1 MPPAFAAHE
10 TALLFPTGGA
20 HWPGMGDDL
29 VEPEAHADLC
39 DRAEAALVQAG
50 AEPGALRRLMAGEQ
64 QAKRSEDES
73 GWHWSGDFP
82 LSVAA
87 QTVVGSCLGHHF
99 VRTRGEPGAVLGE
112 SMGECAAYC
121 VAGALAIEQAVLLA
135 YRWAGALQQAS
146 DVLGLRMVVVESLER
161 EPLLALAAPLGASVV
176 VHESATLFVL
186 SVPVGSLGALR
197 ATLAER
203 GVNMLVSTNPC
214 VAHDPR
220 LRQAEGIWPAHQAF
234 LAGLD
239 LRPAERR
246 LWSALEPGRRLAT
259 VAELRANLE
268 RTTSTPVRWAEAV
281 GLLPG
286 LGIRSLLQLGVPA
299 RAYALEKL
307 RSEDPR
313 LAATHVR
320 AVRSLRA
327 LSSARNSLPP
337 PATASP

>member
-1 MPPAFAAHE
+1 MQPAFAAHE

-29 VEPEAHADLC
+29 AEPGAHAELC
-39 DRAEAALVQAG
+39 ERAEAALVSAG
-50 AEPGALRRLMAGEQ
+50 ATPGALGRLMGGEQ

-87 QTVVGSCLGHHF
+87 QTVLGSCLGHHF
-99 VRTRGEPGAVLGE
+99 RRARGEPGAVLGE

-121 VAGALAIEQAVLLA
+121 VAGALAIEDAVLLA

-146 DVLGLRMVVVESLER
+146 DALGLRMVVVESLER
-161 EPLLALAAPLGASVV
+161 EPLLGLAAPLGARIV
-176 VHESATLFVL
+176 VHESRTLFVL
-186 SVPVGSLGALR
+186 SVPVASLAALR
-197 ATLAER
+197 ATLSER

-220 LRQAEGIWPAHQAF
+220 LRQAEGVWQAHEAF
-234 LAGLD
+234 LRGLA
-239 LRPAERR
+239 LRPAEVG
-246 LWSALEPGRRLAT
+246 LWSALAPGQRLAT
-259 VAELRANLE
+259 VAELRTNLE

-281 GLLPG
+281 GQLPG

-307 RSEDPR
+307 RAEEPA
-313 LAATHVR
+313 LASLHLR

-327 LSSARNSLPP
+327 LSSPRSSLPP
-337 PATASP
+337 PAATSP